1 MSNEI
6 EQIVLADTAANIAE
20 QPPKRRGI
28 FGWRRRSKLP
38 EQPLTHC
45 ENCGTALAG
54 EFCSQCGQ
62 HAIDYRRSLFRV
74 LLDALDSFLNWDTKF
89 LHSLN
94 VLLLRPWQLT
104 NDFNAGRRARYV
116 HPLRLYLIASII
128 FFLLARAINWETPD
142 TVDFT
147 PKDRTDLVT
156 SLAKLTGP
164 DSPLTPEQREK
175 IEFARAKLA
184 ETEGALTDAERG
196 ELKKAFRQFIK
207 SSVRKQ
213 ITPEERVKM
222 SRMINRIP
230 EPADIPDPPVPAVD
244 VAPGEHPPP
253 APSLTI
259 PPKPRKQDNKFHLT
273 VGPDNRDKTP
283 FEAWLER
290 QIKEKI
296 GEGGERAKLFMETV
310 RSNIPVMMLCCI
322 PLFAFILKLL
332 YIGQRRYYVEHLVYA
347 LHIHSFLY
355 VTVIITSL
363 ASMGANKTLPAL
375 SGWIIGLMTCAI
387 VVQIFL
393 SIRRVYRQ
401 GWFFSLLKFLFGGL
415 IYFIILVLAV
425 AATTF
430 VTLLLPS

>member
-6 EQIVLADTAANIAE
+6 EQIVLADTAASIAE
-20 QPPKRRGI
+20 TPPRRRGI

-38 EQPLTHC
+38 AQPLTHC

-89 LHSLN
+89 LHSVN
-94 VLLLRPWQLT
+94 VLLLRPWRLT
-104 NDFNAGRRARYV
+104 NDFNAGRRVRYV

-128 FFLLARAINWETPD
+128 FFLLARAINWESPD
-142 TVDFT
+142 GPAQLTAQ
-147 PKDRTDLVT
+147 DRTDLIAT
-156 SLAKLTGP
+156 LAKLTGP
-164 DSPLTPEQREK
+164 ESPLTPEQREK
-175 IEFARAKLA
+175 IETARAKLA
-184 ETEGALTDAERG
+184 EAEGALTETERD
-196 ELKKAFRQFIK
+196 ELKAAVRGFIK
-207 SSVRKQ
+207 SSFKKNL
-213 ITPEERVKM
+213 PAEERVKM

-230 EPADIPDPPVPAVD
+230 ELPDPPEAPVPSAET
-244 VAPGEHPPP
+244 APGAPPP
-253 APSLTI
+253 APSVSI
-259 PPKPRKQDNKFHLT
+259 PPKPRNKDKFHLT
-273 VGPDNRDKTP
+273 VGPNDRDKTP

-296 GEGGERAKLFMETV
+296 GEDGARAKLFMDTV

-322 PLFAFILKLL
+322 PLFAFILKIL
-332 YIGQRRYYVEHLVYA
+332 YIRQGRYYVEHLVYA

-355 VTVIITSL
+355 VAVIITSL
-363 ASMGANKTLPAL
+363 ASMGANRTVPAL
-375 SGWIIGLMTCAI
+375 SGWIIGLMSIAI
-387 VVQIFL
+387 FIQIFR
-393 SIRRVYRQ
+393 SIRRVYGQ
-401 GWFFSLLKFLFGGL
+401 GWFFSAVKFFFGGL
-415 IYFIILVLAV
+415 LYFVILVLGV

>member
-1 MSNEI
+1 MSDEV
-6 EQIVLADTAANIAE
+6 EQIILADAAASAVE
-20 QPPKRRGI
+20 EPPRRRGI

-38 EQPLTHC
+38 AKPLTHC
-45 ENCGTALAG
+45 ENCGAPLAG

-74 LLDALDSFLNWDTKF
+74 LLDAADSFLNWDTKF
-89 LHSLN
+89 LHSVN

-104 NDFNAGRRARYV
+104 NDFNSGRRARYV

-128 FFLLARAINWETPD
+128 FFLLARAIDWETPPP
-142 TVDFT
+142 VDLT
-147 PKDRTDLVT
+147 PQDRTELVT

-164 DSPLTPEQREK
+164 DSPLSPEQREK
-175 IEFARAKLA
+175 IEAARTKLA
-184 ETEGALTDAERG
+184 EAEGALTEPERD
-196 ELKKAFRQFIK
+196 ELKKAFKDFLK
-207 SSVRKQ
+207 SSLRKNLK
-213 ITPEERVKM
+213 PEERVKM
-222 SRMINRIP
+222 SRAINRIP
-230 EPADIPDPPVPAVD
+230 ELPEPPEAPVTSTETP
-244 VAPGEHPPP
+244 PGEVPPPPP
-253 APSLTI
+253 AASL
-259 PPKPRKQDNKFHLT
+259 PPKPRSKEKFHLT

-296 GEGGERAKLFMETV
+296 GEDGANAKLFMDTV
-310 RSNIPVMMLCCI
+310 RSNIPAMMLCCV
-322 PLFAFILKLL
+322 PLFAFILKIL
-332 YIGQRRYYVEHLVYA
+332 YLRQRRYYVEHLVYA

-355 VTVIITSL
+355 VAVIITSL
-363 ASMGANKTLPAL
+363 ASMGAKQTVPAL
-375 SGWIIGLMTCAI
+375 SGWIIGLMSCAI
-387 VVQIFL
+387 VVQIFR

-401 GWFFSLLKFLFGGL
+401 GWFFTTVKFLFGGL

>member
-1 MSNEI
+1 MNNEI

-20 QPPKRRGI
+20 QPPRRRGI

-45 ENCGTALAG
+45 ENCGTALSG

-94 VLLLRPWQLT
+94 VLLIRPWRLT
-104 NDFNAGRRARYV
+104 NDFNSGRRARYV

-142 TVDFT
+142 SVDLT
-147 PKDRTDLVT
+147 PQDRTELVN

-164 DSPLTPEQREK
+164 ESPLSPEQREK
-175 IEFARAKLA
+175 IDAARTKIA
-184 ETEGALTDAERG
+184 EAEGVLTDPERN
-196 ELKKAFRQFIK
+196 ELKKAFREFIK
-207 SSVRKQ
+207 SSVRKN

-230 EPADIPDPPVPAVD
+230 EPTDIPEPPIPSID
-244 VAPGEHPPP
+244 SSPGAQPPP
-253 APSLTI
+253 APSVSI
-259 PPKPRKQDNKFHLT
+259 PPKPKKKDTLHLT
-273 VGPDNRDKTP
+273 VGPDNREKTP
-283 FEAWLER
+283 FEAWLEG

-296 GEGGERAKLFMETV
+296 GEDGTRAKLFMETV
-310 RSNIPVMMLCCI
+310 RSNIPAMMLCCV

-332 YIGQRRYYVEHLVYA
+332 YIRQRRYYVEHLVYA

-355 VTVIITSL
+355 VAVIITSL
-363 ASMGANKTLPAL
+363 AAMGAKQTVPAL
-375 SGWIIGLMTCAI
+375 SGWIIGLMSCAI
-387 VVQIFL
+387 VVQIFR

-401 GWFFSLLKFLFGGL
+401 GWFLTTVKFLFGGL

-430 VTLLLPS
+430 VTLLMPS

>member
-20 QPPKRRGI
+20 QPPRRRGI

-38 EQPLTHC
+38 PEPLTHC
-45 ENCGTALAG
+45 ENCGTALTG

-94 VLLLRPWQLT
+94 VLLLRPWRLT

-128 FFLLARAINWETPD
+128 FFLLARAIDWDTPD
-142 TVDFT
+142 SVDLT
-147 PKDRTDLVT
+147 PQDRTELVA

-164 DSPLTPEQREK
+164 DSPLSPEQREK
-175 IEFARAKLA
+175 IEAARTKLA
-184 ETEGALTDAERG
+184 AAEGALTDSERG
-196 ELKKAFRQFIK
+196 ELKKAFREFVR
-207 SSVRKQ
+207 SSVRKN
-213 ITPEERVKM
+213 ITPEERVKT

-230 EPADIPDPPVPAVD
+230 EPADIPDPPTPSID
-244 VAPGEHPPP
+244 SPPGAQPPP
-253 APSLTI
+253 APSVSL
-259 PPKPRKQDNKFHLT
+259 PPKPKKQDKFHLT

-296 GEGGERAKLFMETV
+296 GEDGARAKLFMDTV

-322 PLFAFILKLL
+322 PLFAFILKML
-332 YIGQRRYYVEHLVYA
+332 YIRQGRYYVEHLVYA
-347 LHIHSFLY
+347 LHVHSFLY
-355 VTVIITSL
+355 VAAIITSL
-363 ASMGANKTLPAL
+363 LSMGAKQTVPIL

-401 GWFFSLLKFLFGGL
+401 GWFFSTVKFLFGGL

>member
-1 MSNEI
+1 MSNEV
-6 EQIVLADTAANIAE
+6 EQIILADTAATIAE
-20 QPPKRRGI
+20 QPPRRRGI

-38 EQPLTHC
+38 AEPLTHC
-45 ENCGTALAG
+45 ENCGAPLAG
-54 EFCSQCGQ
+54 EFCAQCGQ

-94 VLLLRPWQLT
+94 VLLLRPWRLT
-104 NDFNAGRRARYV
+104 NDFNAGRRVRYV

-128 FFLLARAINWETPD
+128 FFLLARAINWETPAS
-142 TVDFT
+142 VALT
-147 PKDRTDLVT
+147 PQDRTELVA

-164 DSPLTPEQREK
+164 ESPLTPEQREK
-175 IEFARAKLA
+175 IEVARTKLSEA
-184 ETEGALTDAERG
+184 EGALTEPERD
-196 ELKKAFRQFIK
+196 ELKKDFRKFIK
-207 SSVRKQ
+207 STVRKD

-230 EPADIPDPPVPAVD
+230 EPPEIPDPPTPSID
-244 VAPGEHPPP
+244 SPPGAQPPP
-253 APSLTI
+253 APSISI
-259 PPKPRKQDNKFHLT
+259 PPKPRNKDKFHLS
-273 VGPDNRDKTP
+273 VGPDNREKTP

-296 GEGGERAKLFMETV
+296 GEDGARAKLFMETV

-332 YIGQRRYYVEHLVYA
+332 YIRQRRYYVEHLVYA

-355 VTVIITSL
+355 VAVIITSL
-363 ASMGANKTLPAL
+363 ASMGAKQTVPAL
-375 SGWIIGLMTCAI
+375 SGWIIGLMSCAI
-387 VVQIFL
+387 LVQIFR
-393 SIRRVYRQ
+393 SIRRVYGQ
-401 GWFFSLLKFLFGGL
+401 GWFFSTAKFLFGGFVYFL
-415 IYFIILVLAV
+415 ILCLAV